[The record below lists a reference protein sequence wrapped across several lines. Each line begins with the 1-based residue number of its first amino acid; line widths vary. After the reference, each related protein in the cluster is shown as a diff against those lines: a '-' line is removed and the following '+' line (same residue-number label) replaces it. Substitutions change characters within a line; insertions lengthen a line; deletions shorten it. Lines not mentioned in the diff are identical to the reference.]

1 VQTACALPPT
11 PSTTPAEGDNGA
23 PARRLTMQEVMEL
36 VARGEP
42 VPGVRKIPD
51 QMYDGPPSAP
61 SLPVRPKPWER
72 ASKAEAAEASQTSS
86 TAAAAP

>member
-1 VQTACALPPT
+1 
-11 PSTTPAEGDNGA
+11 
-23 PARRLTMQEVMEL
+23 MQEVMEL

-72 ASKAEAAEASQTSS
+72 AATAEATDAQQAASR
-86 TAAAAP
+86 AAAAP